1 MNSPEKNLWELLW
14 EYDPNGLI
22 AVDTHM
28 TIRVV
33 NPAFCKMTG
42 LDSADLIGKKAS
54 DFLDDADDF
63 KMVWEKDL
71 VIRAVEKEY
80 SRYNL
85 YVRKVMF
92 PIRNEGIIASI
103 IVDLTHEWHQ
113 KNELQRVKQQTLE
126 EVNQVVDRQ
135 MKVAQE
141 IAGLLGE
148 TTAETK
154 VSLLRVAKMLQ
165 QELV

>member
-1 MNSPEKNLWELLW
+1 MNNPNKTLWQLLW

-22 AVDTHM
+22 AVETDL
-28 TIRVV
+28 TIRLV
-33 NPAFCKMTG
+33 NPAFCKM
-42 LDSADLIGKKAS
+42 LNLEPQDLIGKKAS
-54 DFLDDADDF
+54 GFLDDADEF
-63 KMVWEKDL
+63 TMVWEKDL

-80 SRYNL
+80 PAYQL

-92 PIRNEGIIASI
+92 PIRKEGIIAAI
-103 IVDLTHEWHQ
+103 MVDLTHEWQQ
-113 KNELQRVKQQTLE
+113 KNELQRLKQKTLE

-154 VSLLRVAKMLQ
+154 VSLLRVATMLRQ
-165 QELV
+165 DSV